1 MAKKEKTQYA
11 DSFYEVYDYICAWL
25 ASGGNISLSQDH
37 DFYRW
42 LRSIEI
48 NGLKLSGLFIRRIL
62 GEYETLWRRGV
73 NPLAVS
79 ALEYKMNEIKRD
91 IRIKQ
96 EMEGDIQHGH

>member
-1 MAKKEKTQYA
+1 MAKKEKTEYA

-25 ASGGNISLSQDH
+25 ASGGNISFSQERR
-37 DFYRW
+37 FLNW
-42 LRSIEI
+42 LQSLEI
-48 NGLKLSGLFIRRIL
+48 YGLKLSGLFIRRIL